1 MEIRK
6 VVKSAQRP
14 RDEWKITGNIFGR
27 DFLFWADEFGKGIA
41 ESLWKRGPLKK
52 ATGILLGIVTKLV
65 KKGQI
70 RS

>member
-1 MEIRK
+1 MSGKLRETFLAGIF
-6 VVKSAQRP
+6 S
-14 RDEWKITGNIFGR
+14 FGR
-27 DFLFWADEFGKGIA
+27 TNLERGIA